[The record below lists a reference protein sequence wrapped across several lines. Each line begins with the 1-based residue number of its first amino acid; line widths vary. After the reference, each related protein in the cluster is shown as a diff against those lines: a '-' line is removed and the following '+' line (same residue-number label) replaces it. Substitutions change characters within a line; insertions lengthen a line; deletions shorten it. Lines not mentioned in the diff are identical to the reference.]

1 MPNKLEFGDKNF
13 GCVRLTR
20 GLTREVTCVTMS
32 ETTPEDHLIILCEFL
47 AGNKAHATSSSIRV
61 RVNCRKVRVCKLLV
75 SECTVTS
82 ELYRRY
88 TIIVWTIISTC
99 KASY

>member
-1 MPNKLEFGDKNF
+1 MPSKLEFGDKDF

-20 GLTREVTCVTMS
+20 GLTHEVTSVTMS

-47 AGNKAHATSSSIRV
+47 VGNKAYTTSIFIQV
-61 RVNCRKVRVCKLLV
+61 QVNCRKVRVRKLLV

-82 ELYRRY
+82 KLYHR
-88 TIIVWTIISTC
+88 
-99 KASY
+99 